1 MKAISIFLKTLL
13 FLVGVLMAVWI
24 FLPWKQVGEYALVAA
39 GRRLETPASITWAAV
54 NNVPGGFVI
63 EDLKAQKLMGM
74 GDVSFRTVTVV
85 PDMMPSLLR
94 MSPTCRISFTDNTVS
109 EIAVTPL
116 KKIPGVA
123 LGNGSFTVSFSDQGI
138 LLDEVRSDGEIA
150 MRGSLL
156 LSPSSERL
164 IGWAEV
170 ALDIKSE
177 PFEKELPSLQMSLGL
192 PLQQDAPG
200 RWFLR
205 RGMGET

>member
-1 MKAISIFLKTLL
+1 MKALSILIKTLL
-13 FLVGVLMAVWI
+13 FLVGLLVAVWI

-63 EDLKAQKLMGM
+63 EDLKAQRLMGM
-74 GDVSFRTVTVV
+74 VDVSFSTLTVV
-85 PDMMPSLLR
+85 PDMIASLLN
-94 MSPTCRISFTDNTVS
+94 MSPTCRISFTGNTVS

-116 KKIPGVA
+116 KKIPGIV
-123 LGNGSFTVSFSDQGI
+123 LNNGHTIVSLNDQGI
-138 LLDEVRSDGEIA
+138 LLDEVYSDGEIS

-156 LSPSSERL
+156 LSPSGERL
-164 IGWAEV
+164 IGWADV

-192 PLQQDAPG
+192 PLQQDVPG

>member
-24 FLPWKQVGEYALVAA
+24 FLPWKQVGEYALAAA

-54 NNVPGGFVI
+54 SNVPGGFVI
-63 EDLKAQKLMGM
+63 EDLKAQRLMGM

-85 PDMMPSLLR
+85 PDLMASLLR
-94 MSPTCRISFTDNTVS
+94 MSPTCQISFTGNTVG

-123 LGNGSFTVSFSDQGI
+123 LGNGSFIVSFSDQGI
-138 LLDEVRSDGEIA
+138 LLDDVRSDGEIA

>member
-24 FLPWKQVGEYALVAA
+24 FLPWKQVGEYALAAA
-39 GRRLETPASITWAAV
+39 GRRLETPASITWGTV

-63 EDLKAQKLMGM
+63 EDLKAQRLMGM

-85 PDMMPSLLR
+85 PDLMASLLG
-94 MSPTCRISFTDNTVS
+94 MSPTCQISFTDNTVS

-123 LGNGSFTVSFSDQGI
+123 LGNGSFIVSFSDQGI